1 MTGGGPP
8 ALPPAGV
15 DAGTVP
21 DIHFTPV
28 VADDFE
34 RLLALRLLVMR
45 EHLERIGRFDPDRAR
60 ARFAAGFVPADMKLI
75 QVQDRFAGC
84 VSLNPCALIRTA
96 GSDQGASDAGANIRW
111 LGSRGH
117 GPAGAQCANQAV
129 MSGTHHSLVSGA
141 HVGGLELAHFYLH
154 PDFQNRG
161 LGGAVL
167 KMLLTGTD
175 AAGATVRLGVLKQSP
190 ARRFYERHGFVWER
204 EGEWDDFL
212 LRRPVPAEPV

>member
-8 ALPPAGV
+8 ALPPA
-15 DAGTVP
+15 AFTFN
-21 DIHFTPV
+21 DIRFRSAT
-28 VADDFE
+28 ADDFE
-34 RLLALRLLVMR
+34 HLLALRLLVMR

-75 QVQDRFAGC
+75 QVADCFAGC
-84 VSLNPCALIRTA
+84 VSL
-96 GSDQGASDAGANIRW
+96 GAS
-111 LGSRGH
+111 
-117 GPAGAQCANQAV
+117 
-129 MSGTHHSLVSGA
+129 T
-141 HVGGLELAHFYLH
+141 GGLELAHFYLH

-175 AAGATVRLGVLKQSP
+175 AAGATVRLAVLKQSS

-212 LRRPVPAEPV
+212 LRRPVPAGM